1 MYSSTAKPNRM
12 RCAFERGQTQPNAV
26 QIRARPNPTECNV
39 HSSAAKPNQMRCRF
53 EHGQTQPNACV
64 FERAKPN
71 RMQCAFK
78 HGQTQPNAVQIRAQ
92 PNPTECAKPNRMRC
106 TFERGQTQ
114 PNAVAIRAR
123 PNPTEC
129 GAHSSAAKPNRM
141 RCTFERG
148 QTQPN
153 AVAIRAQPN
162 PTECS
167 AHSSAAKPNRMWCT
181 FERGQT
187 NPGHHAASASWGSHF
202 CPLKTKVLLNGCP
215 MHVMKAVNKG
225 YMNHHGQHK
234 SVQKWACKPAFI
246 IWLVPGVL
254 PSKWDNGTSHAIFRF
269 RLWRMGC
276 PISENAWDVPCQKSQ
291 FMGRPI
297 LDRPST

>member
-1 MYSSTAKPNRM
+1 M
-12 RCAFERGQTQPNAV
+12 Q
-26 QIRARPNPTECNV
+26 
-39 HSSAAKPNQMRCRF
+39 
-53 EHGQTQPNACV
+53 CV

-71 RMQCAFK
+71 RMQCTFK

-92 PNPTECAKPNRMRC
+92 PNPTECGAHLSAAKPNRMRC

-141 RCTFERG
+141 R
-148 QTQPN
+148 
-153 AVAIRAQPN
+153 
-162 PTECS
+162 

-246 IWLVPGVL
+246 I
-254 PSKWDNGTSHAIFRF
+254 
-269 RLWRMGC
+269 
-276 PISENAWDVPCQKSQ
+276 
-291 FMGRPI
+291 
-297 LDRPST
+297 